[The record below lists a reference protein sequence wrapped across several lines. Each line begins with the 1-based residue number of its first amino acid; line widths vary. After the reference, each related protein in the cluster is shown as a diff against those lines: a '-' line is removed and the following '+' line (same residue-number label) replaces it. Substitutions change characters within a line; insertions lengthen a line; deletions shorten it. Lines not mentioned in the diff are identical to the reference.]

1 MKISAA
7 AKVGLLTITSLV
19 ILIYGLTWLKGRSIS
34 TAERIEVKFH
44 DVDGMRP
51 GSAVQIMGI
60 RVGQVEEIIPV
71 IKDNQSFV
79 RVKFVFTE
87 SDMDIPTA
95 SAISIQQ
102 SGLIGEKFLEIT
114 PPKVQTKFLPVNKEN
129 NDIDLG
135 AKMLVRLLADGK
147 YIRVGVVKSLEKIDT
162 AKLSLNLRQRITTDY
177 AYKIDYLIDLPGVS
191 VPASSF
197 YDVVR
202 ENNEQYLKVTPP
214 NGINIE
220 MPEPNSRF
228 TVKEPMRLKKFLD
241 LQLESAISL
250 KETNDKINE
259 LLSEETIESLKIT
272 LDNTKNLTAEATK
285 ALEQVTALVSASRD
299 DFRKLIVLSSS
310 LSKKVASLTDNV
322 NNLVGDPELKD
333 NLIEMTKSV
342 QQSSKVI
349 TALLN
354 DAQLKDT
361 LLYVNNTTKDLSDIM
376 ASLNEIS
383 KDEEFK
389 TNLSST
395 LTNLNNTLGKID
407 NVLGDVE
414 QITGEEEENLKGI
427 IEDSTDIS
435 KNLKKFSDKLNKRFL
450 LLRLM
455 F

>member
-60 RVGQVEEIIPV
+60 RVGQVEEILPV

-79 RVKFVFTE
+79 KVKFVFTE
-87 SDMDIPTA
+87 PNMDIPTA
-95 SAISIQQ
+95 STISIQQ

-114 PPKVQTKFLPVNKEN
+114 PPKIETKFLPVKKADN
-129 NDIDLG
+129 IDLNS
-135 AKMLVRLLADGK
+135 KMCVKLLAEGK
-147 YIRVGVVKSLEKIDT
+147 YIEVGKVKSLEKIDT
-162 AKLSLNLRQRITTDY
+162 AKLSLNIRQRITSDY

-191 VPASSF
+191 IPASSF

-202 ENNEQYLKVTPP
+202 ENNDQYLKVTPP

-285 ALEQVTALVSASRD
+285 ALEEVTALVSASRD

-310 LSKKVASLTDNV
+310 LSTKVASLTDNV

-349 TALLN
+349 TTLLN

-383 KDEEFK
+383 KDEDFK
-389 TNLSST
+389 TNLGST
-395 LTNLNNTLGKID
+395 LTNLNTTLCKID

-414 QITGEEEENLKGI
+414 QITGEEEEKLKGI
-427 IEDSTDIS
+427 IDDSTDIS